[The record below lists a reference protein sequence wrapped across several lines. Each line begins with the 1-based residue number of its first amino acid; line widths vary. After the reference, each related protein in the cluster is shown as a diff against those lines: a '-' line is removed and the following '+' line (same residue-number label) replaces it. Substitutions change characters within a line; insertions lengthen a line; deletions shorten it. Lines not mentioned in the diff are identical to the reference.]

1 MRSIA
6 PLLAAVAG
14 MFLVPGVAAA
24 GQETYEVSDSW
35 TLTYVDGTPTIVP
48 QAEDDVLE
56 VICHNEEQM
65 TDWHVNDE
73 ELVADFRERT
83 DGTGIQVRPEFT
95 GETETIEITV
105 VCERG

>member
-14 MFLVPGVAAA
+14 MFLVPGVAA

-35 TLTYVDGTPTIVP
+35 TLTYVDGSPTIEPDV
-48 QAEDDVLE
+48 EDDVME
-56 VICHNEEQM
+56 VLCHNEDQKK
-65 TDWHVNDE
+65 DWRVNDK
-73 ELVADFRERT
+73 ELVAEFRERA
-83 DGTGIQVRPEFT
+83 DGTGIQVRPAFT

>member
-1 MRSIA
+1 MRSVA
-6 PLLAAVAG
+6 PILAAVAG
-14 MFLVPGVAAA
+14 MFLVPGVAA

-35 TLTYVDGTPTIVP
+35 RLTYSDGSPRIEPDV
-48 QAEDDVLE
+48 EDDVLE
-56 VICHNEEQM
+56 VLCHNEDQM
-65 TDWHVNDE
+65 TDWRVNDE
-73 ELVADFRERT
+73 DLVDEFRRRA